1 MRKSHHNLSHYRLAS
16 LTMGDLQPCG
26 IVEALPGDVFVHRS
40 TVLARVAAL
49 VAPLMHPVQLRVHH
63 FFVPSRLIWDNF
75 EAFITGRDT
84 DLTVPTVAVPTENYT
99 ALLDHM
105 GVPDVDDQVINVLPF
120 RAYQL
125 IWNEYFRDQQIDT
138 AAVISTA
145 NGPDTTTELSM
156 KKVRWQKD
164 YFTTAR
170 PYPQLGDA
178 AVTIP
183 FSSGTLAPVKGIGV
197 TGSNVGLV
205 HNASNVRETD
215 GTDNTY
221 ANAIK
226 PDPADT
232 NPLFLVE
239 ADGDT
244 AGFRP
249 NIYADLSEVDD
260 GGIDVN
266 DLRRSLARQRFLE
279 ARNRYGDR
287 YTDYLRY
294 LGERPGDAR
303 LQRPE
308 LLGHS
313 SRVISFSEV
322 LATAEAGNQK
332 VGDMAGHGIVALR
345 GQRYRRRIPEHGYVI
360 SLISARPTVMYSQ
373 QLQRMWLRQVK
384 DDFWQK
390 ENEAEGPQPVYTR
403 ELYAG
408 AADPTT
414 IFGWTGRHDDYRRLQ
429 SYVSG
434 TFRTTE
440 DDWHLARI
448 FETEPALNASFLS
461 CVPRDDIYA
470 SSGDPQ
476 LYCMIDHSISAR
488 RLVSKVA
495 RH

>member
-1 MRKSHHNLSHYRLAS
+1 MARRKSRHNLSHYRLAS

-63 FFVPSRLIWDNF
+63 FFVPSRLVWDNF

-84 DLTVPTVAVPTENYT
+84 DLTVPTVTVPTENYT
-99 ALLDHM
+99 PLLDHF
-105 GVPDVDDQVINVLPF
+105 GVPDVDDQVVNVLPF

-125 IWNEYFRDQQIDT
+125 IWNEFFRDQQIDT
-138 AAVISTA
+138 PAVVSTA
-145 NGPDTTTELSM
+145 NGPDTTTSLDM
-156 KKVRWQKD
+156 QKVRWQKD

-178 AVTIP
+178 SITIP
-183 FSSGTLAPVKGIGV
+183 FSAGTEAPVV
-197 TGSNVGLV
+197 STGEKIKLV
-205 HNASNVRETD
+205 QPDT
-215 GTDNTY
+215 
-221 ANAIK
+221 ANAEG
-226 PDPADT
+226 
-232 NPLFLVE
+232 FLNYQVSPGRASVSGGQTE
-239 ADGDT
+239 SEEFAFGSET
-244 AGFRP
+244 GLS
-249 NIYADLSEVDD
+249 ADLSNVDD

-279 ARNRYGDR
+279 ARNRFGDR

-322 LATAEAGNQK
+322 LATAEAGSQK

-345 GQRYRRRIPEHGYVI
+345 GNRYRRRIPEHGYVI
-360 SLISARPTVMYSQ
+360 SLISVRPTVMYSQ
-373 QLQRMWLRQVK
+373 QLQRMWMRQVK
-384 DDFWQK
+384 DDFWQM

-434 TFRTTE
+434 SFRTTE

-448 FETEPALNASFLS
+448 FESEPALNSSFLS

-470 SSGDPQ
+470 SSADPQ
-476 LYCMIDHSISAR
+476 LYCMIDHAITAR
-488 RLVSKVA
+488 RLVSHSA

>member
-1 MRKSHHNLSHYRLAS
+1 MAKRKHFHNLSHYRLAS

-63 FFVPSRLIWDNF
+63 FFVPSRLLWDNF
-75 EAFITGRDT
+75 EAFITGRNT
-84 DLTVPTVAVPTENYT
+84 DLTLPTVAVPTENYT
-99 ALLDHM
+99 PLLDHF

-120 RAYQL
+120 RAYQM
-125 IWNEYFRDQQIDT
+125 IWNEYFRDQQVDT

-145 NGPDTTTELSM
+145 DGPDTTTELSM

-178 AVTIP
+178 SITIP
-183 FSSGTLAPVKGIGV
+183 FSAGTEAPVSGSVIARMVSNQAETTFSKPNATDPSAAQAS
-197 TGSNVGLV
+197 TGQTG
-205 HNASNVRETD
+205 
-215 GTDNTY
+215 
-221 ANAIK
+221 
-226 PDPADT
+226 
-232 NPLFLVE
+232 
-239 ADGDT
+239 
-244 AGFRP
+244 
-249 NIYADLSEVDD
+249 NIAFEIDDDAVADLSSVDD

-294 LGERPGDAR
+294 LGERPGDSR

-308 LLGHS
+308 LLGSS

-322 LATAEAGNQK
+322 LATAEAGSQK

-360 SLISARPTVMYSQ
+360 SLISARPTVMYAQ
-373 QLQRMWLRQVK
+373 QLQRMWMRSVK
-384 DDFWQK
+384 DDFWQM

-408 AADPTT
+408 AADPST

-448 FETEPALNASFLS
+448 FESEPALNSSFLA

-470 SSGDPQ
+470 SSSDPQ
-476 LYCMIDHSISAR
+476 LYCMIDHSITAR